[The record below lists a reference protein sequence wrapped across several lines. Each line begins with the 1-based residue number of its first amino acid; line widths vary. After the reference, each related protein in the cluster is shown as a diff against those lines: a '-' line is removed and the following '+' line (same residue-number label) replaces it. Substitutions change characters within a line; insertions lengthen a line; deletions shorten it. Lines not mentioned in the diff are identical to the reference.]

1 MKDESGIREQISA
14 LVDGELPEAEC
25 RLLLARMQRDP
36 ALRLTWE
43 RYLLAGEVLRN
54 QAGRLYDPR
63 FSQRVM
69 AAIESRESLAL
80 PEQGSGGRSVP
91 GWFRT
96 AASMA
101 VAAGVA
107 VVAVLLLQPEQA
119 REGSTGAAPAPSLAR
134 SATDPKTYRRVAPSQ
149 IAAGPR
155 AAPSPELIENLSQYV
170 VNHNEFAARA
180 GLPHLAR
187 QVSAVESGR
196 VEVK

>member
-1 MKDESGIREQISA
+1 MKDGNDIKEQISA

-54 QAGRLYDPR
+54 QAGRLYDPH

-69 AAIESRESLAL
+69 TAIEIGEPVQAEGTGGRAL
-80 PEQGSGGRSVP
+80 PGWLRS
-91 GWFRT
+91 
-96 AASMA
+96 AASLA

-107 VVAVLLLQPEQA
+107 VMAVLLLQPDQV
-119 REGSTGAAPAPSLAR
+119 REGSVGVASTPSLAR
-134 SATDPKTYRRVAPSQ
+134 DTSGPQDFRRVAPPRL
-149 IAAGPR
+149 AAGPR
-155 AAPSPELIENLSQYV
+155 ATPSPEVVENLSQYV

>member
-1 MKDESGIREQISA
+1 MKDGNGIREQISA

-69 AAIESRESLAL
+69 AAIESAEAL
-80 PEQGSGGRSVP
+80 PQQGGRVQELP
-91 GWFRT
+91 GWLRT
-96 AASMA
+96 AASVA

-107 VVAVLLLQPEQA
+107 VVAVLLLQPGQA
-119 REGSTGAAPAPSLAR
+119 PEGSTGSAPAPSLAR
-134 SATDPKTYRRVAPSQ
+134 SASDSQSYRRETPSQ
-149 IAAGPR
+149 LAAGPR
-155 AAPSPELIENLSQYV
+155 VSPSPELVENLSQYV

-187 QVSAVESGR
+187 QVSAVESGH

>member
-1 MKDESGIREQISA
+1 MNDGNGIREQISA
-14 LVDGELPEAEC
+14 LVDGELQESEC

-36 ALRLTWE
+36 ALRVTWE
-43 RYLLAGEVLRN
+43 RYQLAGEVLRN

-69 AAIESRESLAL
+69 AAIEAGEPFTDRGPAARTL
-80 PEQGSGGRSVP
+80 P
-91 GWFRT
+91 GWART

-101 VAAGVA
+101 VAASVA
-107 VVAVLLLQPEQA
+107 VAAVLLLQPGEA
-119 REGSTGAAPAPSLAR
+119 PEGSSADALAPSLAQR
-134 SATDPKTYRRVAPSQ
+134 AADPRHYRRDAAPQ
-149 IAAGPR
+149 LATGPQ
-155 AAPSPELIENLSQYV
+155 AVPSPELIENLSQYV

-187 QVSAVESGR
+187 QVSAVEPGR

>member
-69 AAIESRESLAL
+69 AAIESRESPAL

-134 SATDPKTYRRVAPSQ
+134 SATDTQTYRRV
-149 IAAGPR
+149 
-155 AAPSPELIENLSQYV
+155 APSPELIENLSQYV

>member
-1 MKDESGIREQISA
+1 MKDGNGIREQISA

-43 RYLLAGEVLRN
+43 RYQLAGEVLRN

-69 AAIESRESLAL
+69 AAIAAGEAL
-80 PEQGSGGRSVP
+80 PEQGSGGRAVS
-91 GWFRT
+91 GWART
-96 AASMA
+96 AASVA

-119 REGSTGAAPAPSLAR
+119 PEGSAGNAPAPSLVR
-134 SATDPKTYRRVAPSQ
+134 SASAPQAYRRVTPVQ
-149 IAAGPR
+149 LAAGPR
-155 AAPSPELIENLSQYV
+155 AAPSPELVENLSQYV

-196 VEVK
+196 MEVK